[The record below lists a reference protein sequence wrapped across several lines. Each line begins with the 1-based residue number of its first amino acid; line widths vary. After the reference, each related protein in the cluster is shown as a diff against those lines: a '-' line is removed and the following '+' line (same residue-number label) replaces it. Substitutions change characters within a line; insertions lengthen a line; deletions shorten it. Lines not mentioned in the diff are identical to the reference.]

1 MLRAAISPAEVAE
14 LNAQIDAL
22 NPAHGQ
28 AMGLT
33 HAEAKC
39 MMSDPHNPA
48 GKEVQQGF
56 GTPAGGVGLGSH
68 PCFDVLIDHP
78 SWIHHIKDFT
88 DGAGTRLKSRSLS
101 TPAAARNENRCYRS
115 PTRSAIAQMERYP
128 SVDITDTTPAHTAA
142 TLRPDRHH
150 THGHQVAIVGWR
162 LYEPYGRIAFVA
174 ISSPTAH
181 NQAET
186 SQLCTLHM
194 CLRAQFQSHAAG
206 KPTAGGVRD
215 KSSRSCLHFPTT
227 PAGEGG

>member
-1 MLRAAISPAEVAE
+1 M
-14 LNAQIDAL
+14 AQMAR
-22 NPAHGQ
+22 
-28 AMGLT
+28 
-33 HAEAKC
+33 
-39 MMSDPHNPA
+39 
-48 GKEVQQGF
+48 
-56 GTPAGGVGLGSH
+56 
-68 PCFDVLIDHP
+68 HP
-78 SWIHHIKDFT
+78 SVH
-88 DGAGTRLKSRSLS
+88 
-101 TPAAARNENRCYRS
+101 
-115 PTRSAIAQMERYP
+115 
-128 SVDITDTTPAHTAA
+128 ITDTTPAHTAA

-215 KSSRSCLHFPTT
+215 KSKRSCLHFPTSRT
-227 PAGEGG
+227 GEGWLRALRARATAGDADSTAEVSHGHWEPWHRPWRHRRRWTAWPTAERRESSFRFR